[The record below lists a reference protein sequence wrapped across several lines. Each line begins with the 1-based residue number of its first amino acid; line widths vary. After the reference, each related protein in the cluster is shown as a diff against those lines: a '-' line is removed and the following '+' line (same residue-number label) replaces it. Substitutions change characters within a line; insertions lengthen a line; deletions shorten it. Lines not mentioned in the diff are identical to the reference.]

1 MASSTV
7 VRVGTDSSARP
18 IYMTKKMRR
27 FWRRVCIRLGFTP
40 TIVQG
45 AWMAKAGGG
54 AAASAG
60 YHDGGGCL
68 DLRVW
73 DLTGEQQVKL
83 IRVLRSMGA
92 GAWLRGKAHGMDPHI
107 HLVLGSDHG
116 LTTGARSQWNAYLD
130 GRDGLASNGADYHW
144 RPNPL
149 VTVPPASANKVR
161 AAVQDAIDE
170 AARVGLPVA
179 EKLRKIKNRIRKW

>member
-1 MASSTV
+1 MAEPTV
-7 VRVGTDSSARP
+7 VRVGTDPSGRP
-18 IYMTKKMRR
+18 ILMTKKMRSW
-27 FWRRVCIRLGFTP
+27 WRRVCIRLDFEP

-73 DLTGEQQVKL
+73 NLTEEQQTRL
-83 IRVLRSMGA
+83 IRVLRLMGA
-92 GAWLRGKAHGMDPHI
+92 GAWIRGEAQGMQPHI
-107 HLVLGSDHG
+107 HLVLGSDRG
-116 LTTGARSQWNAYLD
+116 LSPGAQRQWAAYID
-130 GRDGLASNGADYHW
+130 GKDGLALNGPDYHW

-149 VTVPPASANKVR
+149 VLTAPPSTHKVR
-161 AAVQDAIDE
+161 AGLRDVIDE

-179 EKLRKIKNRIRKW
+179 DQLRKIKDRIRKW